1 MTRTAAQVTTL
12 HPPAEESLRELVR
25 DAIEIDPSLS
35 QQKIAKE
42 IGTGVSS
49 ATLSQ
54 WLNGNYQGDNAK
66 IEARVRSWYET
77 YLERRARAGLP
88 DAPDWVETSTT
99 ERIESGLRY
108 AQLAQDMVVIYG
120 PAGVSKSQ
128 TCRHYR
134 TIAPGVVMATMTPAT
149 SSVTNCMREIAEA
162 CGLRDLP
169 TTAAGLQ
176 KQIVSKLRASN
187 GLLIIDEAQHLS
199 VQALDQVRSLHDAT
213 LTGVALVGNEMVYSR
228 MTGGSRAPYLD
239 RLFSRI
245 GKRVSLRLPNDS
257 DIDAFLAAWKITDGD
272 VRVQMRQ
279 IARRPGAIRVLTKV
293 LRLAASFA
301 AAQDRTLCSDDVR
314 AAWRDLG
321 VAE

>member
-1 MTRTAAQVTTL
+1 MTKTAKVTTL
-12 HPPAEESLRELVR
+12 HPPAQDESLRELMR
-25 DAIEIDPSLS
+25 EALETDPSLS

-42 IGTGVSS
+42 IGTGVSA

-66 IEARVRSWYET
+66 IERRVRSWYET

-88 DAPDWVETSTT
+88 DAPEWVETTTT
-99 ERIESGLRY
+99 ERIVAGLRY
-108 AQLAQDMVVIYG
+108 AQLAQDMVIIYG
-120 PAGVSKSQ
+120 PAGVSKSA
-128 TCRHYR
+128 TCAHYR

-149 SSVTNCMREIAEA
+149 TSVTNCLREIAEA

-176 KQIVSKLRASN
+176 KVIVNKLQASN
-187 GLLIIDEAQHLS
+187 GLLIVDEAQHLS
-199 VQALDQVRSLHDAT
+199 IQALDQVRSLHDAT
-213 LTGVALVGNEMVYSR
+213 LTGVALVGNEFVYTR
-228 MTGGSRAPYLD
+228 MTGGTRAPYLD

-245 GKRVSLRLPNDS
+245 GKRVALRLPNDS
-257 DIDAFLAAWKITDGD
+257 DIDAFLGAWKITDSET
-272 VRVQMRQ
+272 RAQMRQ
-279 IARRPGAIRVLTKV
+279 IARRPGALRVLTKV

-301 AAQDRTLCSDDVR
+301 AAQGHTLGPDDVR
-314 AAWRDLG
+314 DAWRDLG